1 MTKFS
6 VCIDAVF
13 NGLPSEEALR
23 ATRDAGFSTFEF
35 WSWWDKDL
43 DQIANMA
50 DKLSLTPV
58 VCCTRFISLVD
69 PAKRDNYLVGLEE
82 SIEAA
87 QKLGI
92 KKLISQT
99 GNDLGT
105 STHNQTESVIEG
117 LLACLP
123 LLEQSG
129 MELLLEP
136 LNVRVD
142 HPGYFLTSSDD
153 AFKIVRAVGSPH
165 VNVLFDIY
173 HQQITEGNLIP
184 NIDRCWSEIGYM
196 QCGDNPGR
204 KEPGTGE
211 INYRNV
217 FRHIHQKGFQGII
230 GMEHGN
236 SKKGVEGEQAVIDA
250 YVDADNF

>member
-13 NGLPSEEALR
+13 NGLPSDEALR

-69 PAKRDNYLVGLEE
+69 PAERDNYLVGLEE

-173 HQQITEGNLIP
+173 HQQITEGDVIRQITD
-184 NIDRCWSEIGYM
+184 NIDLIGHFHAA
-196 QCGDNPGR
+196 GNPGR
-204 KEPGTGE
+204 HELHIGELNYDEIFKAIDQSNYPGFVGLE
-211 INYRNV
+211 YFPLDQKNPLK
-217 FRHIHQKGFQGII
+217 HICL
-230 GMEHGN
+230 
-236 SKKGVEGEQAVIDA
+236 
-250 YVDADNF
+250 